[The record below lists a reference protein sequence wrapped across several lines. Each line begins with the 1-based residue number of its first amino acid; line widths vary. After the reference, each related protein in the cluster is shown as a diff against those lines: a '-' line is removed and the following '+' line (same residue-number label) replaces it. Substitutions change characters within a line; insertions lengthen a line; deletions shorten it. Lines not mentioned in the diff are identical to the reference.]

1 MSPRVQSLSVRL
13 CKRPGFRAIQEYQ
26 PTRGMNIY
34 TKFPS
39 HAEFRLIPDTIQAF
53 HYCGRKSDM
62 SDVFGARVAV
72 ARLDAA

>member
-1 MSPRVQSLSVRL
+1 
-13 CKRPGFRAIQEYQ
+13 
-26 PTRGMNIY
+26 MNIY